1 MGNLEELNISKNQ
14 LTEIP
19 SEISALAF
27 LNTLDASQNN
37 LTKFS
42 ALHNITTLE
51 WLSLENNNLQNLPTE
66 IATLQ
71 NLIHLNLANNK
82 LSSNFGALSSLA
94 KLEQLW
100 LNHNEITA
108 FPTEVLALPQ
118 LMSLSLQS
126 NKLSGNIPA
135 NLPEICNISNNRY
148 SATEIQNFLIQ
159 KPKKHRFC
167 VFSSKI

>member
-1 MGNLEELNISKNQ
+1 MNVSNNSITQFGNLSALGNLEELNISKNQ

-27 LNTLDASQNN
+27 LKTLDASQNN

-42 ALHNITTLE
+42 ALNNIT
-51 WLSLENNNLQNLPTE
+51 SFRMVISKNNNLQNLPTE

-82 LSSNFGALSSLA
+82 LSSNFGTLSSLT
-94 KLEQLW
+94 KLKQLW

-108 FPTEVLALPQ
+108 FLQ
-118 LMSLSLQS
+118 KFQHFLS
-126 NKLSGNIPA
+126 
-135 NLPEICNISNNRY
+135 
-148 SATEIQNFLIQ
+148 
-159 KPKKHRFC
+159 
-167 VFSSKI
+167 